1 MFTLFP
7 STISECLMIYRWL
20 FSMEIV
26 FNSAGTPLLFLGNR
40 SYGQTV
46 TVSEKVKQEAL
57 STFTHKKVEYACW
70 GDTNRYPEEAL
81 EVIGKTGVLSTGLN
95 YKCRCCYGQG
105 VLPMTLAGLDEKGN
119 PNYQTVTDK
128 EVLNYLRGYS
138 FRNYHTT
145 AFRDLIKLG
154 NCFPVFVFDRTG
166 DKILRVTAVNARH
179 CRLSLDKTRLVLFGN
194 FAQTFPDDDAAV
206 LNVLDQNDPAL
217 HLQILKAQ
225 GKLNGKAIAFPRIGN
240 YFSNNDYYAM
250 PDWDTAFRSGW
261 IEVAHK
267 IPAFLKKAY
276 KNAMSLMW
284 HIQIPDTF
292 WETRFP
298 KESYESSK
306 AREDAINRYL
316 DEFEEN
322 LTSEENPAK
331 SLITGFSLN
340 ENGKAEEKWNIE
352 RLENSIKAEDRL
364 STSAAANSEILF
376 SLMVNPSVLGAGLPG
391 GPYSGSAGSG
401 SDIREGLL
409 VSLILNYIE
418 KQQVLDPIEL
428 MLEYNGIRDVELI
441 YRNIILTTLDTGKS
455 TEEKL
460 A

>member
-1 MFTLFP
+1 MD
-7 STISECLMIYRWL
+7 
-20 FSMEIV
+20 IV
-26 FNSAGTPLLFLGNR
+26 FNNSGTPLLFLGNKT
-40 SYGQTV
+40 YGQTV
-46 TVSEKVKQEAL
+46 RSATQVKEEPL
-57 STFTHKKVEYACW
+57 STFMHGNVEYASW
-70 GDTNRYPEEAL
+70 GDDNRYPERANDI
-81 EVIGKTGVLSTGLN
+81 IGKTGVLSTGLN

-105 VLPMTLAGLDEKGN
+105 VLPMMLTGADEQGVATYK
-119 PNYQTVTDK
+119 TVTNK
-128 EVLNYLRGYS
+128 ELLNYLRGYS

-166 DKILRVTAVNARH
+166 EKILRVDAQNARH
-179 CRLSLDKTRLVLFGN
+179 CRLSTDKTKLVLFGN
-194 FAQTFPDDDAAV
+194 FAQTYPDENASV
-206 LNVLDQNDPAL
+206 LTVLDESAPAL

-225 GKLNGKAIAFPRIGN
+225 GKLAGASVAFPRIRN
-240 YFSNNDYYAM
+240 YFSNNDFYAL
-250 PDWDTAFRSGW
+250 PDWDTAWRSGW

-267 IPAFLKKAY
+267 IPTFLKKAY

-292 WETRFP
+292 WEARFP
-298 KESYESSK
+298 KEKYESPK
-306 AREDAINRYL
+306 LREDAINKYL
-316 DEFEEN
+316 DDFETD

-340 ENGKAEEKWNIE
+340 ENGKAEEKWVIE

-391 GPYSGSAGSG
+391 GPYSGNAGSG
-401 SDIREGLL
+401 SNIREGLL

-428 MLEYNGIRDVELI
+428 MFEYNGIHDIELV